1 MAHAKFKESITV
13 DDLDVKITHC
23 IQVSPRAPFS
33 TIGAV
38 LGVSEQTVAR
48 RFRRLRAAGVVRVI
62 GFVDPTPFGRQ
73 SWLLR
78 IFCRPDAA
86 MQVGKALA
94 GRDDVQWVALMDGGT
109 EVGCVLRPRTLDAQ
123 DQLLLRQLP
132 RTVQI
137 TRIEAA
143 SVIHVFRGSTTRD
156 WRIREDFLTTKQE
169 AKLAEST
176 VSRTGRQ
183 ITLGEQDDPLLRTLM
198 ADGRASY
205 AELRAAAGA
214 DWSEARI
221 RRRINELREAGVL
234 YFDVD
239 VDDAPF
245 GFPLAAQIRLSVAPA
260 HLQTVGDAM
269 GKHSAV
275 RFCGATTGSAS
286 ITMSVGFDG
295 AESLYRFVSE
305 DIGRLEG
312 VVQVRVGSINRVLK
326 RAGTIV
332 P

>member
-1 MAHAKFKESITV
+1 MTPDHAQKSITA
-13 DDLDVKITHC
+13 DALDTKITHC
-23 IQVSPRAPFS
+23 LQAAPRASFA

-48 RFRRLRAAGVVRVI
+48 RFRRLRAAGAVRVI
-62 GFVDPTPFGRQ
+62 AFVDPTPFGRQ

-86 MQVGKALA
+86 MKVGKALA
-94 GRDDVQWVALMDGGT
+94 IRDDVQWVALMDGGT
-109 EVGCVLRPRTLDAQ
+109 QVGCVLRPRTQDAQ

-156 WRIREDFLTTKQE
+156 WRLGEDFLTEEQE

-176 VSRTGRQ
+176 VPRTGRRV
-183 ITLGEQDDPLLRTLM
+183 TLTDQDNPLLRTLM
-198 ADGRASY
+198 ADGRATY
-205 AELRAAAGA
+205 AELRSAAGA
-214 DWSEARI
+214 DWTEARI
-221 RRRINELREAGVL
+221 RRRVNELREAGVL

-239 VDDAPF
+239 VDDAAF
-245 GFPLAAQIRLSVAPA
+245 GNPLSAQLRLSVTPA
-260 HLQTVGDAM
+260 RLQSVGDAIC
-269 GKHSAV
+269 KHPAV

-295 AESLYRFVSE
+295 VESLYRFVSE
-305 DIGRLEG
+305 DVGRLDG
-312 VVQVRVGSINRVLK
+312 VVQVHVGSINRVLK

-332 P
+332 E